1 MTEFSKLWC
10 CAAILIISIAAQG
23 NPVEYQ
29 RFSSRGKFG
38 VRTSDGRT
46 IIPAQYDGIG
56 WSDGSFSVAE
66 GVTGYQQDGKWG
78 LISMQQAIITEP
90 VYLRLTLSSD
100 GRSRA
105 SITAQQTSG
114 KTGIINTKG
123 EAHIPFIYDD
133 IRAAGDRLI
142 LMVRRT
148 DRWLFGLSDIEHTM
162 IIPLEWAGIEPAG
175 NSLFGVTSFQ
185 KKTALYTRDGQRTT
199 EFLFDSIGVVGRK
212 LLTIFSGAYV
222 GVADQDGKIVKYPS
236 YKKAVPQPDGS
247 LKLIRY
253 DRWVALN
260 RKLGEIRSV
269 EADSIVPFEQNFLR
283 LVRGNRVGLVTPM
296 LKEWWAPEY
305 DVIRRGPGGLWLTG
319 KNKQL
324 GLTKPDGTIAAEPR
338 YDSIVTFGQI
348 TAVVSG
354 KGKYQRWQV
363 LNVTSGKPVGQ
374 IYDRL
379 EPLSGL
385 LKTRKKGFE
394 GLADLQGNTLLEP
407 VYDSIIMISGQVAAV
422 RFLGQY
428 GLIDLQGKWNLLPQN
443 SRPLLIG
450 DDRYVLTA
458 AGKHQL
464 FSISGQL
471 LLTTTNPL
479 KREGDEL
486 IETTTS
492 TVAGRYSLNGVP
504 VYARTEQRMA
514 AGKRPPEKI
523 ENPDRVFPITE
534 GLQGFQGNGKFGFRD
549 THGTLR
555 IPNRY
560 DSIVPFSEGLAA
572 VKLNGRWGFL
582 DSNDKLVIQPRF
594 DLPSRFLGGVA
605 PIRLYGKYGV
615 LARDGFRLQPEY
627 DELTPTE
634 DGRYFIL
641 KKDGKYGLS
650 DSGGTLLIEARYEYL
665 LPVGQDQ
672 VIVKDR
678 LYGVV
683 STRGMTSLPI
693 AWENL
698 WFLPEAEVFIG
709 RQKGQEEMVYSR
721 DK

>member
-1 MTEFSKLWC
+1 MTEFPKLWC
-10 CAAILIISIAAQG
+10 CAAILIIAIGAQAG
-23 NPVEYQ
+23 PIDYQ

-46 IIPAQYDGIG
+46 IIPAQYEGIG
-56 WSDGSFSVAE
+56 WSDGSFSVVD
-66 GVTGYQQDGKWG
+66 GITGYLQEGKWG
-78 LISMQQAIITEP
+78 LINMQQALVTEA
-90 VYLRLTLSSD
+90 VYMRLTLSAD
-100 GRSRA
+100 SRKKV
-105 SITAQQTSG
+105 SITAQQSSG
-114 KTGIINTKG
+114 KTGTLNTKG
-123 EAHIPFIYDD
+123 EVHIPFIYDD
-133 IRAAGDRLI
+133 IRATGDRLI
-142 LMVRRT
+142 LMVRRP
-148 DRWLFGLSDIEHTM
+148 DRWLFGLSDTEHTM

-175 NSLFGVTSFQ
+175 RSLFGVTSFQ

-199 EFLFDSIGVVGRK
+199 EFLFDSIGSVAGK
-212 LLTIFSGAYV
+212 FLTVYSGTYTGIA
-222 GVADQDGKIVKYPS
+222 GPDGKIIKYPS
-236 YKKAVPQPDGS
+236 LKKIVPQSDES

-269 EADSIVPFEQNFLR
+269 EADSIVPFERNFLR
-283 LVRGNRVGLVTPM
+283 IIRGSRAGLVTPT

-305 DVIRRGPGGLWLTG
+305 DVIRRGPGGLWITG

-338 YDSIVTFGQI
+338 YDSIATFGQI

-363 LNVTSGKPVGQ
+363 LNLTSGKPGGET
-374 IYDRL
+374 YDRL
-379 EPLSGL
+379 EYFSGF

-394 GLADLQGNTLLEP
+394 GIADLHGKTLLEP
-407 VYDSIIMISGQVAAV
+407 VYDSVLMISGQVAAV
-422 RFLGQY
+422 KFLGQY
-428 GLIDLQGKWNLLPQN
+428 GLIDLQGKWILLPQN
-443 SRPLLIG
+443 NRPQLIG
-450 DDRYVLTA
+450 DDRYILSA

-471 LLTTTNPL
+471 LLTATHPL
-479 KREGDEL
+479 KRVGDEVQ
-486 IETTTS
+486 ETIDNTI
-492 TVAGRYSLNGVP
+492 AGRYTLNGVP
-504 VYARTEQRMA
+504 VPARTEQRPA
-514 AGKRPPEKI
+514 AAKKPPEKTDT
-523 ENPDRVFPITE
+523 PDPVFPVTE
-534 GLQGFQGNGKFGFRD
+534 GLQGFLGNGKYGFRD

-582 DSNDKLVIQPRF
+582 DSNDKLFFQPRF

-605 PIRLYGKYGV
+605 PIRLHGKYGL

-627 DELTPTE
+627 DELTPTA

-641 KKDGKYGLS
+641 KKDGRFGLS

-683 STRGMTSLPI
+683 STRGMTLLPI
-693 AWENL
+693 AWEDL

-709 RQKGQEEMVYSR
+709 RQKGQEDTVHLR